1 MFNVFVKL
9 KWFFKQYRK
18 QYTVAI
24 TLLIIA
30 SFIEVLPPWILGEA
44 IDVMTGG
51 DMDQAQLL
59 KYVGFILAAAIAS
72 YGLNFYWQYQLF
84 GGSIALD
91 RILRKKLMHQFL
103 QMTPTFYEKNRTGDL
118 MAKATNDL
126 NAVTL
131 TAGFGIM
138 TLIDSTVFM
147 ALIILAMGFFIS

>member
-51 DMDQAQLL
+51 EMDQAQLL
-59 KYVGFILAAAIAS
+59 KS
-72 YGLNFYWQYQLF
+72 
-84 GGSIALD
+84 
-91 RILRKKLMHQFL
+91 M
-103 QMTPTFYEKNRTGDL
+103 
-118 MAKATNDL
+118 
-126 NAVTL
+126 
-131 TAGFGIM
+131 
-138 TLIDSTVFM
+138 
-147 ALIILAMGFFIS
+147 